1 MKEYPE
7 TRNRDRNTTE
17 ITYKLKPKG
26 FHGWVIR
33 ILVELKGTQNTSIWS
48 YRSE

>member
-1 MKEYPE
+1 MNMKEYPE

-26 FHGWVIR
+26 FHG
-33 ILVELKGTQNTSIWS
+33 
-48 YRSE
+48 